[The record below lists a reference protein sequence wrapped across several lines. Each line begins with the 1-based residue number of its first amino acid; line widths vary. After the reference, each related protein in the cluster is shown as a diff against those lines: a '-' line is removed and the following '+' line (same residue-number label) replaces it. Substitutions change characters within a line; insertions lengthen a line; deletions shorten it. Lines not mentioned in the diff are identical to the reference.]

1 MAITITGY
9 HRARE
14 IEEKLARLGSERGP
28 SPVFLVPSTGDRE
41 LLRDIILEK
50 VSFGPTEP
58 SILRWEDLY
67 REAAREMDV
76 PQGTRRRQ
84 IDPPDHWLIVK
95 YVLERL
101 KARVDKAS
109 IPPGARHGGFL
120 WTLGD
125 DLRELLREEVHP
137 DILASS
143 MGCAPGCEGSGCPKL
158 PDPGALLC
166 RLYRDYLEY
175 LDAHSLID
183 SAQTATII
191 AGTLSGNPSKA
202 AEWAGGRAFVFAG
215 FMSFTRSQLT
225 LIRGL
230 SGLGARVMIFMPEC
244 GLEVHD
250 ARAQLFGNTPV
261 PLFPGSS
268 EPIPFLTVVAGDHRL
283 ELETLAR
290 NLALWRAGKGELP
303 ARLGMPFPGWDEIGL
318 SLDAPRLECAGEV
331 LSRYRIPH
339 TVQGGPKVSETTLW
353 KTASSVIEAG
363 TLEYPPEETAHI
375 LSQPWITPNGFSLS
389 DCLRNGPRGE
399 KGWRGYLRGQGDRV
413 ALAFFDRMTAFVSV
427 IEKGGTPSTL
437 LRSLGDLAGTEGPCG
452 PGLSLSRFIIDHPS
466 LDESARR
473 LNAALEELGQKL
485 DQMVEMESGI
495 GPAGSDI
502 LRGNDAVAFLSAWS
516 EHSTLRQPPRTR
528 GGLSLYVGSVPV
540 LAHHGVFILT
550 GLTAEAWPGRLWES
564 PLLKDDHK
572 EAIHDNLETGLSPSH
587 LPLLKEKR
595 TQREALLLRMIASAD
610 ELCIGSRPN
619 QDDSGRPL
627 QSSAF
632 ITSTLSGTRP
642 WIVEVGGEPPLSRS
656 MKDVIP
662 GEGDPVV
669 EGIEARI
676 SDPPYRPPR
685 FFEIPPPTPWPEGL
699 AKRVQVSGI
708 DTWGDCP
715 FKYYAE
721 QVLRIERLRPWGFD
735 AARAGNVAH
744 ALWEKAW
751 SERMATEENLA
762 NLARK
767 HWDAALSEQYPEL
780 AQFPA
785 RLGLFRE
792 QAFRMAAFQQEMD
805 EAGLAAARASQE
817 REQLLEAEIDGVL
830 FRGRFDRI
838 DHLKD
843 GSALVFD
850 YKTGRARNLGSSL
863 QLPAYAVMLQETRN
877 IPVSGYAYLTQ
888 KDCSITGRLEKPVPE
903 VLSGWGKLPAKGL
916 GDATSRVETALSEMA
931 KAVKDSTFPP
941 NYSNDKVCRY
951 CDFQDLCRRKESP
964 RVAQDEEDG
973 KDD

>member
-1 MAITITGY
+1 
-9 HRARE
+9 
-14 IEEKLARLGSERGP
+14 
-28 SPVFLVPSTGDRE
+28 
-41 LLRDIILEK
+41 
-50 VSFGPTEP
+50 
-58 SILRWEDLY
+58 
-67 REAAREMDV
+67 
-76 PQGTRRRQ
+76 
-84 IDPPDHWLIVK
+84 
-95 YVLERL
+95 
-101 KARVDKAS
+101 
-109 IPPGARHGGFL
+109 
-120 WTLGD
+120 
-125 DLRELLREEVHP
+125 
-137 DILASS
+137 
-143 MGCAPGCEGSGCPKL
+143 
-158 PDPGALLC
+158 
-166 RLYRDYLEY
+166 
-175 LDAHSLID
+175 
-183 SAQTATII
+183 
-191 AGTLSGNPSKA
+191 
-202 AEWAGGRAFVFAG
+202 
-215 FMSFTRSQLT
+215 
-225 LIRGL
+225 
-230 SGLGARVMIFMPEC
+230 
-244 GLEVHD
+244 
-250 ARAQLFGNTPV
+250 
-261 PLFPGSS
+261 
-268 EPIPFLTVVAGDHRL
+268 
-283 ELETLAR
+283 
-290 NLALWRAGKGELP
+290 
-303 ARLGMPFPGWDEIGL
+303 
-318 SLDAPRLECAGEV
+318 
-331 LSRYRIPH
+331 
-339 TVQGGPKVSETTLW
+339 
-353 KTASSVIEAG
+353 
-363 TLEYPPEETAHI
+363 
-375 LSQPWITPNGFSLS
+375 
-389 DCLRNGPRGE
+389 
-399 KGWRGYLRGQGDRV
+399 
-413 ALAFFDRMTAFVSV
+413 
-427 IEKGGTPSTL
+427 
-437 LRSLGDLAGTEGPCG
+437 
-452 PGLSLSRFIIDHPS
+452 
-466 LDESARR
+466 
-473 LNAALEELGQKL
+473 
-485 DQMVEMESGI
+485 
-495 GPAGSDI
+495 
-502 LRGNDAVAFLSAWS
+502 
-516 EHSTLRQPPRTR
+516 
-528 GGLSLYVGSVPV
+528 SVPV

-721 QVLRIERLRPWGFD
+721 KVLRIERLRPWGFD

-751 SERMATEENLA
+751 SVRMTTEENLA
-762 NLARK
+762 TLARK

-785 RLGLFRE
+785 RLELFRE

-805 EAGLAAARASQE
+805 EAGLAAARTFQE

-850 YKTGRARNLGSSL
+850 YKTGRARSLGSSL
-863 QLPAYAVMLQETRN
+863 QLPAYAVMLQEMRN

-916 GDATSRVETALSEMA
+916 GEATSRVETALSEMA

-964 RVAQDEEDG
+964 RVAQGEEDG